1 VDQTSKSTVRR
12 LLSGSYVDIP
22 KRAIKEESCRKL
34 GYQCGEDETGQPIQ
48 IANYCDASGR
58 VVAQKIRSAGKQFRW
73 VGDRSE
79 ALPLYGQ
86 HLWGPGKTIIICE
99 GEIDCISIAQAFDLK
114 WGVVSLPDGAQSALK
129 AIKQAYD
136 WLSQYDRIVLC
147 LDNDAPGKAAT
158 QKIAE
163 ILPVGRVYV
172 MNLPRKD
179 ANDVLVNDGAAPITS
194 AFWNASEWRPDG
206 ILSGNQFTK
215 DQLRKAMISGYSLP
229 WPTLSQKLGGI
240 FEGQLTLLTA
250 GSGIG
255 KSTIAREVGY
265 WLHQHHGLTIGNIF
279 LEEAITTTAQAY
291 VALDNNVRLRT
302 LREDPSILSDDQ
314 WENSLSRVLSER
326 MYFYDHF
333 GSLESERLLS
343 KIRYMRQVLKVNF
356 VILDHISIVISGQQS
371 SSEGERRD
379 IDVLLTKL
387 RSLIQETGLGVIAIV
402 HLRQPDGKPHEEGG
416 RVTLRDLRGSG
427 SLKQLSDVVWALERD
442 QQSDKPNQSLI
453 RILKD
458 RNDGQLG
465 PADTVEYNVQG
476 RLVPVASGVGL

>member
-1 VDQTSKSTVRR
+1 
-12 LLSGSYVDIP
+12 
-22 KRAIKEESCRKL
+22 
-34 GYQCGEDETGQPIQ
+34 
-48 IANYCDASGR
+48 
-58 VVAQKIRSAGKQFRW
+58 
-73 VGDRSE
+73 
-79 ALPLYGQ
+79 
-86 HLWGPGKTIIICE
+86 
-99 GEIDCISIAQAFDLK
+99 
-114 WGVVSLPDGAQSALK
+114 
-129 AIKQAYD
+129 
-136 WLSQYDRIVLC
+136 
-147 LDNDAPGKAAT
+147 
-158 QKIAE
+158 
-163 ILPVGRVYV
+163 
-172 MNLPRKD
+172 
-179 ANDVLVNDGAAPITS
+179 
-194 AFWNASEWRPDG
+194 
-206 ILSGNQFTK
+206 
-215 DQLRKAMISGYSLP
+215 
-229 WPTLSQKLGGI
+229 
-240 FEGQLTLLTA
+240 
-250 GSGIG
+250 
-255 KSTIAREVGY
+255 
-265 WLHQHHGLTIGNIF
+265 
-279 LEEAITTTAQAY
+279 
-291 VALDNNVRLRT
+291 
-302 LREDPSILSDDQ
+302 
-314 WENSLSRVLSER
+314 